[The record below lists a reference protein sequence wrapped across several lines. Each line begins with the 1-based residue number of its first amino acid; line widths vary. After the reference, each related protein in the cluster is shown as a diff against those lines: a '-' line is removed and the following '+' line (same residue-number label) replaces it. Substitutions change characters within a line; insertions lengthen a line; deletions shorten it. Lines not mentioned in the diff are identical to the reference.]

1 VTEFTHPTRFA
12 DAREDAAAAEAI
24 YSELGLRF
32 AVAGLTQ
39 VIGPAELLAGDAAAA
54 ETALRRGYEILRAAG
69 AAGLSAAQLSEA
81 LYIQGRFDEA
91 ADFAEHAQ
99 ASAPAH
105 DIATHAVALGVS
117 AKVAAHS
124 GDQQAVARAQPAVE
138 LARETEAVN
147 LIGEAL
153 ANHALTFKALSQ
165 TGRAD
170 ELAAEAIAA
179 FRRKRNRAAIQS
191 VERTFAAARKHL
203 GERRLGFPPSRE

>member
-1 VTEFTHPTRFA
+1 
-12 DAREDAAAAEAI
+12 
-24 YSELGLRF
+24 
-32 AVAGLTQ
+32 
-39 VIGPAELLAGDAAAA
+39 
-54 ETALRRGYEILRAAG
+54 
-69 AAGLSAAQLSEA
+69 
-81 LYIQGRFDEA
+81 
-91 ADFAEHAQ
+91 
-99 ASAPAH
+99 
-105 DIATHAVALGVS
+105 
-117 AKVAAHS
+117 
-124 GDQQAVARAQPAVE
+124 VE